1 MKPVHM
7 SPLERAARAFALTGS
22 GADEWDSLDA
32 GTQDRLKEAV
42 CAALLA
48 IREPSASVIRAGGRK
63 ANGVYRSNALQ
74 AEAIWQT
81 MVDATLKDR

>member
-1 MKPVHM
+1 MKPVHI

-22 GADEWDSLDA
+22 GADEWDLLDA

-48 IREPSASVIRAGGRK
+48 IREPSAPVIRAGGRK
-63 ANGVYRSNALQ
+63 ANGIYRSSALQ
-74 AEAIWQT
+74 AEAIWQS